1 MKAVTWSSCV
11 TNLGLVKQ
19 EKKGGPF
26 LPCTEQK
33 KSVRSLLFPEGK
45 YCKTLLS

>member
-19 EKKGGPF
+19 EKK
-26 LPCTEQK
+26 
-33 KSVRSLLFPEGK
+33 EGHFCHALNK
-45 YCKTLLS
+45 EICEKPALS